1 MNQVVARWEKL
12 DEKTLRA
19 RHRRACLNQVVIAL
33 VATSLFCLFI
43 SVLIGVPQSFL
54 GQWWMKPPRYP
65 GALEIK
71 FAEGEVCLMRSPGVY
86 CYEWYYRTNDSVEEV
101 IAYYEDLGWRFHPGI
116 TFEWKRGRR
125 FGLNWVAEDCVRVL
139 SNLSCYQIIVHPSPD
154 GDTEVYILERG
165 AMGEIRES
173 DR

>member
-1 MNQVVARWEKL
+1 MSEILGRRGMP
-12 DEKTLRA
+12 DEATLRA
-19 RHRRACLNQVVIAL
+19 RQRLGCLRQVAL
-33 VATSLFCLFI
+33 AAVAAAFFCLFI

-65 GALEIK
+65 GAVEVK
-71 FAEGEVCLMRSPGVY
+71 FAEGEVCQMLSPGIY
-86 CYEWYYRTNDSVEEV
+86 CYEWYYRTGDSVEEA
-101 IAYYEDLGWRFHPGI
+101 IAHYENLEWRFHSPI
-116 TFEWKRGRR
+116 KFEWRRGRR
-125 FGLNWVAEDCVRVL
+125 FGLNWVAEDCIRIM
-139 SNLSCYQIIVHPSPD
+139 SNLSCYQVIVHPSPD